1 MAPSNLNQVFVM
13 NGSAVAAGVDFNRV
27 ATAGALYSSL
37 AVASNR
43 GGVWTRPIL
52 TGTQTYTAAALF
64 SGTGATAGTITAAPG
79 GGLGLDFF
87 QVVQGTNKNLPIAT
101 PLISPRD
108 VRRIKASAYAATQ
121 RHQEAFTFA
130 ATIPAA
136 VSTISGS
143 VMVKCDI
150 RVAPTFYEMF
160 SNPSNANLDLSGGG
174 FAFPILG
181 NFSAGRTMIP
191 IVELAPGTTAANC
204 AIAVGNAITGNTIL
218 NAIFAVTVAG
228 AGVTIIARHPGVIF
242 DIAIFDTVAKVS
254 SANFTASVG
263 GGAFAITTTGFNAG
277 VGNYWQVISA
287 EKSQR
292 ARYGNFNRMYF
303 PFEQPNYAQ
312 VGSTYDA
319 IEVSYEHNWPS
330 STGIARA
337 GELNNF
343 TIYCPGGLATYG
355 VVFGGTA
362 AFETNFGGI

>member
-13 NGSAVAAGVDFNRV
+13 NSATV
-27 ATAGALYSSL
+27 ATGTVFNSYNGTNAYSSL
-37 AVASNR
+37 AVSAMQ
-43 GGVWTRPIL
+43 GGIWTRPIA
-52 TGTQTYTAAALF
+52 TGTQTYTATAMFTGSTGSLAAL
-64 SGTGATAGTITAAPG
+64 GQTT
-79 GGLGLDFF
+79 DYF
-87 QVVQGTNKNLPIAT
+87 QVVQGTSKNLPIAT
-101 PLISPRD
+101 PLISPKD
-108 VRRIKASAYAATQ
+108 VRRIRLSTGAATQ

-136 VSTISGS
+136 VSTVSGS
-143 VMVKCDI
+143 VMVKADI

-160 SNPSNANLDLSGGG
+160 ANPANANLDLSGGG

-191 IVELAPGTTAANC
+191 IVELAPGTTAAGC
-204 AIAVGNAITGNTIL
+204 ATAVGNAITGNAIL

-254 SANFTASVG
+254 SANFTTAVG
-263 GGAFAITTTGFNAG
+263 GGAFTITTTGFNAG
-277 VGNYWQVISA
+277 VGNYWQVISD

-303 PFEQPNYAQ
+303 PFEQTTYAQ
-312 VGSTYDA
+312 VGTQYSC
-319 IEVSYEHNWPS
+319 IEVSYEHSWPS

-343 TIYCPGGLATYG
+343 KLYVPAAALTGAGSFATVLNG
-355 VVFGGTA
+355 AVVA
-362 AFETNFGGI
+362 SGIVEANY

>member
-13 NGSAVAAGVDFNRV
+13 NSATVATGTDFNRV
-27 ATAGALYSSL
+27 ATAGAAYSSL
-37 AVASNR
+37 AVSAMQ
-43 GGVWTRPIL
+43 GGIWTRPIA
-52 TGTQTYTAAALF
+52 TGTQTYTATAMFTGSTGSLAAL
-64 SGTGATAGTITAAPG
+64 GQTT
-79 GGLGLDFF
+79 DYF
-87 QVVQGTNKNLPIAT
+87 QIVQGTSKNLPIAT
-101 PLISPRD
+101 PLISPKD
-108 VRRIKASAYAATQ
+108 VRRIRLSTGAATQ

-143 VMVKCDI
+143 VMVKADI

-160 SNPSNANLDLSGGG
+160 ANPANANLDLSGGG
-174 FAFPILG
+174 YTFPLLG

-204 AIAVGNAITGNTIL
+204 ATAVGNAITGNSIL

-254 SANFTASVG
+254 SANFTAAVG
-263 GGAFAITTTGFNAG
+263 GGAFSITTTGFNAG
-277 VGNYWQVISA
+277 VGNYWQAISD
-287 EKSQR
+287 EKAQR

-303 PFEQPNYAQ
+303 PFEQTTYAQ
-312 VGSTYDA
+312 VGTQYSV
-319 IEVSYEHNWPS
+319 IELSYEHSWPS

-337 GELNNF
+337 GELNNVKLYVPAAALTGAGSF
-343 TIYCPGGLATYG
+343 ATVLNG
-355 VVFGGTA
+355 AVVA
-362 AFETNFGGI
+362 SGIVEANY

>member
-13 NGSAVAAGVDFNRV
+13 NSATLATGTDFNRV
-27 ATAGALYSSL
+27 ATPGAAYSSL
-37 AVASNR
+37 AVSAMQ
-43 GGVWTRPIL
+43 GGIWTRPIA
-52 TGTQTYTAAALF
+52 TGTQTYTATALF
-64 SGTGATAGTITAAPG
+64 TGSTGSLAP
-79 GGLGLDFF
+79 LGQTTDFF
-87 QVVQGTNKNLPIAT
+87 QVVQGTSKNLPIAT
-101 PLISPRD
+101 PLISPKD
-108 VRRIKASAYAATQ
+108 VRRIRLSTGAATQ

-143 VMVKCDI
+143 VMVKADI

-160 SNPSNANLDLSGGG
+160 ANPANANLDLSGGG
-174 FAFPILG
+174 YTFPLLG

-204 AIAVGNAITGNTIL
+204 AIAVGNAITGNAIL

-263 GGAFAITTTGFNAG
+263 GGAFAITTTGYNAG
-277 VGNYWQVISA
+277 VGNYWQVISD

-303 PFEQPNYAQ
+303 PFEQTTYAQ
-312 VGSTYDA
+312 VGTQYSC
-319 IEVSYEHNWPS
+319 IEVSYEHSWPS

-343 TIYCPGGLATYG
+343 KLYVPAAGLTGAGSFATVLNG
-355 VVFGGTA
+355 AVVA
-362 AFETNFGGI
+362 SGIVEANY